1 MEEMRKDVECT
12 THVIPSGFGHAG
24 HPHQMSAATGGE
36 RRLMR
41 LAELS
46 APSDLPRAA
55 AAAMVAG
62 CRTRPGGGGDL
73 CRSRAELYLET
84 ATAAALRE
92 ARMEAATA
100 AAAAI
105 C

>member
-1 MEEMRKDVECT
+1 MTLIGGDLE
-12 THVIPSGFGHAG
+12 SAG
-24 HPHQMSAATGGE
+24 APETESGGE
-36 RRLMR
+36 RGLMR

-46 APSDLPRAA
+46 APSDRLRAA
-55 AAAMVAG
+55 AAAAAW
-62 CRTRPGGGGDL
+62 CITRLGGGGDL

-84 ATAAALRE
+84 ATAAALCE